1 MFAAVRFSI
10 EEDSAA
16 LSSHRPPPFHIFGKN
31 ASIRLGK
38 HKQPKSKEAQTV
50 SLCWT
55 KTKQKTNYKLKTT
68 TTTLE
73 THQKKLSNTH
83 KAELF
88 KISICN
94 FSIFSLCSQHGLCV
108 CVFFSSHFDFLFGSQ
123 LMRTFS
129 VFLLV
134 VQLTFSFLS
143 LSQKTHFVCGANAFL
158 FFHSAV
164 FCLLFSPAIFLSF
177 FTTSSW
183 ALFFFTL
190 ALATHS
196 VTLSSLSLSS
206 FFTQFFFFFVLSVH
220 LSFRVLLSH
229 ILEHSPKCVLW
240 MYANTWGVVCL
251 LSVSV
256 GVCICQSVGIHS
268 STSV

>member
-158 FFHSAV
+158 FFTRLYFV
-164 FCLLFSPAIFLSF
+164 FFFRLQYFFLFSLLLLGLFSFSHLLSRHTQWLCLLLVYLLFL
-177 FTTSSW
+177 
-183 ALFFFTL
+183 
-190 ALATHS
+190 HS
-196 VTLSSLSLSS
+196 SS
-206 FFTQFFFFFVLSVH
+206 FSLYFQFTCLFAFCSRTYSNTHRNVCCECMRIHEEL
-220 LSFRVLLSH
+220 
-229 ILEHSPKCVLW
+229 CVCS
-240 MYANTWGVVCL
+240 A
-251 LSVSV
+251 
-256 GVCICQSVGIHS
+256 
-268 STSV
+268 